1 MERGE
6 LEEFYRRYLQR
17 CNEHR
22 FDDLGEFVDD
32 EVEVNGAPHDVRRY
46 AAGLRTVV
54 QEYPDF
60 HWDLRHLLIDGRWL
74 SVHLVDTYTTPAG
87 RTANLQELAMY
98 HVNDGRIVQVWG
110 DLDHARLAR

>member
-1 MERGE
+1 MERGD

-22 FDDLGEFVDD
+22 FDELGEFVDE
-32 EVEVNGAPHDVRRY
+32 EVEVNGAPQDVRRY

-54 QEYPDF
+54 REYPDF
-60 HWDLRHLLIDGRWL
+60 HWDLQHLLIDGGWL
-74 SVHLVDTYTTPAG
+74 SVHLIDTYTTPAG

-98 HVNDGRIVQVWG
+98 HLRAGRIIQVWG
-110 DLDHARLAR
+110 DLDHARLSR

>member
-6 LEEFYRRYLQR
+6 LDEFYRRYLGR

-22 FDDLGEFVDD
+22 FDGLGEFVA
-32 EVEVNGAPHDVRRY
+32 ERVEVNGETQDLDQYV
-46 AAGLRTVV
+46 AGLRIVV

-60 HWDLRHLLIDGRWL
+60 HWDLRHLLIDGDWL
-74 SVHLVDTYTTPAG
+74 SAHLVDTYTTPAG
-87 RTANLQELAMY
+87 RAVNLQELAMY
-98 HVNDGRIVQVWG
+98 HVDNGRIVQVWG